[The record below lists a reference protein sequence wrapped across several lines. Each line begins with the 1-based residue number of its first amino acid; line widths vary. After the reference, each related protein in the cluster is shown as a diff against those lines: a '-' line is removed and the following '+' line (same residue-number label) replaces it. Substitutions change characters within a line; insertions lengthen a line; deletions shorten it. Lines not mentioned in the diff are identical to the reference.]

1 MSLSAGEQR
10 TLSRIADQLA
20 ETDLKLASMFLVFNR
35 LTSDEEMPARRR
47 TSWSQQ
53 LEASH
58 SRQTRGCSRKRRLPG
73 RTVKAVWPV
82 LGACLIGAVLF
93 TVAIALGH
101 IGHGSDGRW
110 RCPQSWPI
118 TCTRP

>member
-20 ETDLKLASMFLVFNR
+20 ETDLKLASMFRVFNR

-58 SRQTRGCSRKRRLPG
+58 SRQTRGCARKRRLQG
-73 RTVKAVWPV
+73 RTIKAVWPV

-101 IGHGSDGRW
+101 FGHGSDGRW